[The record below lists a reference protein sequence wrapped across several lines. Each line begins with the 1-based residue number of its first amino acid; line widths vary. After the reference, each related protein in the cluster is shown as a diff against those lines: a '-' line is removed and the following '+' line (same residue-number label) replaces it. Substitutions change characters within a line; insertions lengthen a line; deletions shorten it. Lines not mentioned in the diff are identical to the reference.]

1 MFHFKDTPVVDTEL
15 WKGHLKLTKDKFP
28 TRAFTLYDSY
38 IHTEFYNN
46 KFFDYPNSGS
56 ILIENFQE
64 NLRIIKFLQLF
75 SEDRFTSAFGAK
87 MGNKFGMTNFGTK
100 CYNNQF
106 DNVYRRMFMGTLGG
120 VSI

>member
-1 MFHFKDTPVVDTEL
+1 MIPFSISNAPMEPIANKEHSQGRALDLVTSRESVLFQNIGDTEL
-15 WKGHLKLTKDKFP
+15 WKGDIKPRKDKFP

-64 NLRIIKFLQLF
+64 N
-75 SEDRFTSAFGAK
+75 
-87 MGNKFGMTNFGTK
+87 
-100 CYNNQF
+100 
-106 DNVYRRMFMGTLGG
+106 
-120 VSI
+120 

>member
-1 MFHFKDTPVVDTEL
+1 MFQNIGDTKL
-15 WKGHLKLTKDKFP
+15 WKGDIKPRKDKFP

-64 NLRIIKFLQLF
+64 NFKILKFLQLF